1 MISPTQREILEAL
14 IELYEKKKE
23 TVKGEDIS
31 AMLHR
36 TPGTIRNQMQ
46 TLKAMGYV
54 DGVPGPKGGYIPAM
68 KAYEALEIE
77 MLNKPH
83 IVNIFRDGKPVEGI
97 TVQRIEFTS
106 VANPNECMSR
116 VTIVGDTRKIMEHDV
131 IKVGPTPANHII
143 LTGEVVG
150 RDDIR
155 RELRIASHS
164 ISSIPKGKVI
174 DIAAKNLISFTP
186 ETKLKEC
193 AKTLI
198 DKRIRAA
205 PVLKDG
211 KLLGIITET
220 EIVRAY
226 AAGCSDKKVGDV
238 AIKNPMT
245 IDGDARLIEAIERM
259 TKYDI
264 GRLIV
269 TKGEK
274 PAGMITKTDI
284 LLRMLN

>member
-31 AMLHR
+31 AMLNR

-46 TLKAMGYV
+46 TLKALGYV

-68 KAYEALEIE
+68 KAYEALELE
-77 MLNKPH
+77 MINKPH
-83 IVNIFRDGKPVEGI
+83 IVNIFRDGKPIEGI
-97 TVQRIEFTS
+97 NVQRIEFTS
-106 VANPNECMSR
+106 VQNPDECMSR
-116 VTIVGDTRKIMEHDV
+116 VTIVGDTRKIMEHDI

-174 DIAAKNLISFTP
+174 EIAAKNVISFSP

-198 DKRIRAA
+198 EKKIRAA
-205 PVLKDG
+205 PVIKDG

-226 AAGCSDKKVGDV
+226 AAGNLEKKVGDV

-245 IDGDARLIEAIERM
+245 IDGEARLIDAIERM

-274 PAGMITKTDI
+274 IAGMITKTDI
-284 LLRMLN
+284 LIRMLK

>member
-1 MISPTQREILEAL
+1 MLSPTQREILEAL

-68 KAYEALEIE
+68 KAFEALDIE
-77 MLNKPH
+77 VLKKPH
-83 IVNIFRDGKPVEGI
+83 TVHIYRDGKPIEGI
-97 TVQRIEFTS
+97 NVQRIEFSS
-106 VANPNECMSR
+106 VANPDECMSL
-116 VTIVGDTRKIMEHDV
+116 VTVMGDSRKIREHDI
-131 IKVGPTPANHII
+131 IKVGPTPVNHVI

-164 ISSIPKGKVI
+164 ITSIPKGKVSEI
-174 DIAAKNLISFTP
+174 SAKELISFTP
-186 ETKLKEC
+186 ETKLREC
-193 AKTLI
+193 AKILVE
-198 DKRIRAA
+198 KQIRAA
-205 PVLKDG
+205 PVIKDG
-211 KLLGIITET
+211 KLLGIITEG
-220 EIVRAY
+220 EIVKAV
-226 AAGCSDKKVGDV
+226 AAGDIEQKVGDL
-238 AIKNPMT
+238 AIKNPYT
-245 IDGDARLIEAIERM
+245 IDPEARLIDSLEKM
-259 TKYDI
+259 KKYGV

-269 TKGEK
+269 TKNEK
-274 PAGMITKTDI
+274 PVGIITRTDI
-284 LLRMLN
+284 LFRMME

>member
-23 TVKGEDIS
+23 TIKGEDIS
-31 AMLHR
+31 AMLNR

-46 TLKAMGYV
+46 TLKALGYV

-68 KAYEALEIE
+68 KAYEALELE
-77 MLNKPH
+77 MINKPH
-83 IVNIFRDGKPVEGI
+83 IVNIFRDGKPIDGI
-97 TVQRIEFTS
+97 NVQRIEFTS
-106 VANPNECMSR
+106 VQNPDECMSR
-116 VTIVGDTRKIMEHDV
+116 VTIVGDTRKIMEHDI

-174 DIAAKNLISFTP
+174 EIAAKNVISFSP

-205 PVLKDG
+205 PVIKDG

-226 AAGCSDKKVGDV
+226 AAGNLDKKVGDV
-238 AIKNPMT
+238 AIKTPMT
-245 IDGDARLIEAIERM
+245 IDGEARLIDAIERM
-259 TKYDI
+259 TRYDV

-274 PAGMITKTDI
+274 IVGMITKTDI
-284 LLRMLN
+284 LIRMLK

>member
-23 TVKGEDIS
+23 TIKGEDIS

-46 TLKAMGYV
+46 TLKALGYV

-68 KAYEALEIE
+68 KAYEALELE
-77 MLNKPH
+77 MINKPH
-83 IVNIFRDGKPVEGI
+83 IVNIFRDGKPIDGI
-97 TVQRIEFTS
+97 NVQRIEFTS
-106 VANPNECMSR
+106 VQNPDECMSR
-116 VTIVGDTRKIMEHDV
+116 VTIVGDTRKIMEHDI

-174 DIAAKNLISFTP
+174 EIAAKSVISFSP

-205 PVLKDG
+205 PVIKDG

-226 AAGCSDKKVGDV
+226 AAGNLEKKVGDV

-245 IDGDARLIEAIERM
+245 IDGEARLIDAIERM
-259 TKYDI
+259 AKYDV

-274 PAGMITKTDI
+274 IVGMITKTDI
-284 LLRMLN
+284 LIRMLK

>member
-31 AMLHR
+31 AMLNR

-46 TLKAMGYV
+46 TLKALGYV

-68 KAYEALEIE
+68 KAYEALELE
-77 MLNKPH
+77 MINKPH
-83 IVNIFRDGKPVEGI
+83 IVNIFRDGKPIEGI
-97 TVQRIEFTS
+97 NVQRIEFTS
-106 VANPNECMSR
+106 VQNPDECMSR
-116 VTIVGDTRKIMEHDV
+116 VTIVGDTRKIMEHDI

-174 DIAAKNLISFTP
+174 EIAAKNVISFSP

-198 DKRIRAA
+198 EKKIRAA
-205 PVLKDG
+205 PVIKDG

-226 AAGCSDKKVGDV
+226 AAGNLEKKVGDV

-245 IDGDARLIEAIERM
+245 IDGEARLIDAIERM

-274 PAGMITKTDI
+274 IACMITKTDI
-284 LLRMLN
+284 LIRMLK